1 MPNLPTMSIEAAEQ
15 MAKYGNRTMETP
27 LMIVSKDRNVQ
38 GDFYTESD
46 AEEMYVPDSHLR
58 NYHRNKRQS
67 LVTDDS

>member
-1 MPNLPTMSIEAAEQ
+1 